1 MLSLSYEDSVQ
12 ANNRVESRHVVLEKT
27 TVLLFIDAAVDD
39 IQTLVDGTQPGV
51 SLVVLDPQ
59 RDGLEQITA
68 ILCSQPEV
76 SDIHIVAHGAPG
88 CLYLGRTELSLE
100 TLSHYAPMLTAWR
113 TLSGSPS
120 LSLYGC
126 NLASG
131 DAGTEFLARLH
142 QITGLSVAASRTKT
156 GNSVGGDWQLEVT
169 VGLQKKKPQPAL
181 TQAAQSAYAGILANV
196 QIVKDIK
203 LGAESSSPGYFTEF
217 NGKLLFRANDG
228 TSGGGLWV
236 SDGTT
241 EGTQLVKNIRP
252 SVYSSNDIA
261 DFIEF
266 NSQLFFSAD
275 DGTTGRELWVSD
287 GTTEGTQLVK
297 DINPNPI
304 YPGTDS
310 SPNDFV
316 ESNGKLFFKADDG
329 TTGEE
334 LWISDGTTEGTQ
346 LVKDINPDVSTFY
359 YYPQGVGSYPE
370 PLIEVAGKLF
380 FTADDGTNGR
390 ELWVSDGTTEGT
402 QLFKDLNPGIGAGS
416 SPYSFVEVDGKLF
429 FTAFDGTTGR
439 ELWVSDGTPEGT
451 HLVKDIYSG
460 SFSSVDG
467 IRFVEFDGKLFFSAR
482 DGMTGVELWVSDGT
496 PEGTQLVKDINVDPI
511 GGDIA
516 ESFPDK
522 FIEVDGKL
530 LFTAFSNEALGEELW
545 ITDGTSEGTA
555 LFQDFNPGFYESEL
569 GSFKVLNNQLL
580 FTASDRTSGREVW
593 SATIPE
599 KIISGDDNNNV
610 LNGTAQDDLISG
622 FDGNDVVRGRAG
634 KDLIYG
640 GNDDDILFGD
650 LGSDFLEGDAG
661 NDQLFGDRGN
671 DTLKGGAGNDTLQ
684 GGIGTDTVIVNDFTG
699 VGYFDGGTGRDL
711 LRFSPIDNRDLTI
724 FLGRGAVGDRRIGGQ
739 FFVNFEQIMTGN
751 GNDRLLGDEK
761 ANHLDGAA
769 GNDELYGGT
778 GKDTLIGSVGNDK
791 IWGGQGAD
799 MLLGSTEDDEIRGGQ
814 GADTLVGGTGND
826 LLVGEEGVDTFQFE
840 SDLLD
845 GTQDTDTIENFQAQD
860 SFDFSNYLSTGAS
873 ITFTRVSPN
882 LLQIVL
888 QNEDVV
894 NVSGTSV
901 GLNAAEVQLVAILG

>member
-1 MLSLSYEDSVQ
+1 ME
-12 ANNRVESRHVVLEKT
+12 NT
-27 TVLLFIDAAVDD
+27 F
-39 IQTLVDGTQPGV
+39 
-51 SLVVLDPQ
+51 
-59 RDGLEQITA
+59 
-68 ILCSQPEV
+68 
-76 SDIHIVAHGAPG
+76 
-88 CLYLGRTELSLE
+88 
-100 TLSHYAPMLTAWR
+100 W
-113 TLSGSPS
+113 PS

-390 ELWVSDGTTEGT
+390 ELWVSDGTTEGTQLFKDLNPGIGAGSFSYGFVEFAGKLFFSADDGTNGRELWVSDGTTEGTQLVKDINLRGGNSFGYGLIKFAGKLFFSADDGTTGEELWVSDGTTEGT